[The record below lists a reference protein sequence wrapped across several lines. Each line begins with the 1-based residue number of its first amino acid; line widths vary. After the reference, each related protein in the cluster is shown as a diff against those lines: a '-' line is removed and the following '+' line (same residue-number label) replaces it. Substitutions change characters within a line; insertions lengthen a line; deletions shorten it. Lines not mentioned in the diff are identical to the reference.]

1 MIKEPRFQIVKQFF
15 PMVASGS
22 LAGSAGS
29 WALWW
34 AAVQACHMVR
44 LDQAGH
50 AVRHCSCSHRHQRT
64 IALHWA
70 WSCGAKVPLE
80 QHCHAGVWRK
90 LAALKASS
98 PSHLHASASWLRP
111 LKSIP
116 LTFRGLGWVGKLGQ
130 LWDSSPA
137 RKPAFRGSEGAA
149 LRKESLWVCSL
160 RPLCPAQANDETA
173 AVACL
178 PQLF

>member
-1 MIKEPRFQIVKQFF
+1 MVATRRWHFKTLLWTSPLHPLWAMIKEPRFQIVKQFF

-80 QHCHAGVWRK
+80 
-90 LAALKASS
+90 AALSCGGLEKAGCSQRLLTLS
-98 PSHLHASASWLRP
+98 FACICILAKTLEVRPIDIQRLGVGREAGPTVRQLPS
-111 LKSIP
+111 
-116 LTFRGLGWVGKLGQ
+116 
-130 LWDSSPA
+130 
-137 RKPAFRGSEGAA
+137 
-149 LRKESLWVCSL
+149 KE
-160 RPLCPAQANDETA
+160 
-173 AVACL
+173 ACI
-178 PQLF
+178 